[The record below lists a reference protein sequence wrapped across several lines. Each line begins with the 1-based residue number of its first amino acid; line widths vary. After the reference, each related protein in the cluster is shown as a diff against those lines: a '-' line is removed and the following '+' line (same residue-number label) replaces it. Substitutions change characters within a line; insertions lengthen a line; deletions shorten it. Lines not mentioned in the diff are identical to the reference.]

1 MKNSKNT
8 KKALV
13 FSCLSVVLCLTM
25 LIGSTFAWFTDNA
38 STNVNTIQ
46 AGTLDI
52 ALEMSADGTTWADAA
67 GETLGFVKAAGHES
81 EEVLWEPGCTYALPQ
96 LRVVNNGNLAL
107 KFKII
112 INPLLADDDAEL
124 AEVLDVLLNDVKVGT
139 LAEMTTASAVF
150 TTGNLLPGATSTPAY
165 AISLHMQE
173 TAGNAYQGLTIDGIS
188 VTVLA
193 TQDTVEHDSTT
204 NQYDASATYDDLPRA
219 LVTKL
224 DLTTIPESLSLD
236 VAYKFETTET
246 AAEAA
251 AGKYAAWNGDFV
263 ISFDQYVTDV
273 DLFGQYDSFS
283 SDWVGIP
290 LTGVAAGE
298 ELRLLKDSIGWT
310 MTYTDLCDVVK
321 TFKCGAKDV
330 IPTSDAGTVM
340 TVELRLYEVVSGAET
355 GNYEVIGT
363 YQYTF

>member
-25 LIGSTFAWFTDNA
+25 LIGSTYAWFTDNA

-52 ALEMSADGTTWADAA
+52 ALQMSADGEDWVDAA
-67 GETLGFVKAAGHES
+67 GETLSFVKAAGQED

-107 KFKII
+107 KFKVI
-112 INPLLADDDAEL
+112 INTIGDDEDAQKL
-124 AEVLDVLLNDVKVGT
+124 AEVLDVLLGGIKVGT
-139 LAEMTTASAVF
+139 LADMMRESATDPDGF
-150 TTGNLLPGATSTPAY
+150 IYGKLLPQATSAAY

-173 TAGNAYQGLTIDGIS
+173 TAGNQYQGLTIDGIS

-193 TQDTVEHDSTT
+193 TQDTVEHDSIDD
-204 NQYDASATYDDLPRA
+204 QYDASATYDDLPRA

-224 DLTTIPESLSLD
+224 DLSAIPEPLD

-246 AAEAA
+246 AEEAA
-251 AGKYAAWNGDFV
+251 AGKYAAWNADFV
-263 ISFDQYVTDV
+263 ISFDKYVTDV
-273 DLFGQYDSFS
+273 DLFGQYDFFGP
-283 SDWVGIP
+283 DWVGIP
-290 LTGVAAGE
+290 LTDVDAGAP
-298 ELRLLKDSIGWT
+298 LRLLGAAGIAVNYSE
-310 MTYTDLCDVVK
+310 LCDLVK
-321 TFKCGAKDV
+321 TFKCGALDV
-330 IPTSDAGTVM
+330 GNSDTGTVM
-340 TVELRLYEVVSGAET
+340 TVELRLYEVDSGDET
-355 GNYEVIGT
+355 GRYEVIAS